1 MHAWQYLGVAIMMSS
16 SLQIRV
22 FQTVLQQVKKWFLLH
37 PSGVPTDL
45 SDSHTCAQIAALRGS
60 SSTFRDISTIE

>member
-1 MHAWQYLGVAIMMSS
+1 M
-16 SLQIRV
+16 IRV

-60 SSTFRDISTIE
+60 PSAFRDISTIE